1 MKHFFQ
7 QTTEEVLSNLGTTT
21 DGLNDAK
28 VEEQRA
34 AYGRN
39 ELEEKKSKNVFQV
52 FFMQFLD
59 LLVIILIAAAIISL
73 VTGNYESTIVILV
86 VIILNAILGTVQHF
100 KAEKSLQSLKALSS
114 PVAKVIRNGQ
124 KIEIDAKD
132 IVVGDIVALEAG
144 DMIPADGRLVENY
157 SLQVNES
164 ALTGESEAVHKHCDA
179 IDKEE
184 LALGDQVNMVFSGS
198 MVTYGRAG
206 QSGI

>member
-52 FFMQFLD
+52 FLMQFLD

-100 KAEKSLQSLKALSS
+100 KAEKSLQSLKAL
-114 PVAKVIRNGQ
+114 
-124 KIEIDAKD
+124 
-132 IVVGDIVALEAG
+132 
-144 DMIPADGRLVENY
+144 
-157 SLQVNES
+157 
-164 ALTGESEAVHKHCDA
+164 
-179 IDKEE
+179 
-184 LALGDQVNMVFSGS
+184 
-198 MVTYGRAG
+198 
-206 QSGI
+206 